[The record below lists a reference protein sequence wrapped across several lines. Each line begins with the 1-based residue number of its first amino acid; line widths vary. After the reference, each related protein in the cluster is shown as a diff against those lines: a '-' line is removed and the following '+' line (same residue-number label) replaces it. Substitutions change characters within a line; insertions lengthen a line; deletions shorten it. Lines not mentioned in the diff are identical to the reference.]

1 MIVVILLFIWGY
13 VGLIFYVLMT
23 IEFDGEFVKEDMKSL
38 YIVYSFLFGLLM
50 ILYYLEAKRQN
61 D

>member
-13 VGLIFYVLMT
+13 VGLIFYILMT
-23 IEFDGEFVKEDMKSL
+23 IELERKFVKENMTFM
-38 YIVYSFLFGLLM
+38 YVTFSFLCGLLM
-50 ILYYLEAKRQN
+50 ILYYLEAKRDN

>member
-13 VGLIFYVLMT
+13 VGLIFYILMT
-23 IEFDGEFVKEDMKSL
+23 IEFTGEFVKENMKFL
-38 YIVYSFLFGLLM
+38 YVVYSFLFGLLM
-50 ILYYLEAKRQN
+50 ILYYLEAKRDN